1 MSKLLKINN
10 LKTYFNTNSGLVKA
24 VDGINFALEKNEIL
38 SIVGESGCGKSVT
51 SKTILGLIGSK
62 KNEIVEGEVI
72 FKGEDLL
79 KKNYSQ
85 MRKIRGKE
93 ISTVFQDP
101 MTSLNPLHKVGAQIA
116 EVLRIHENMNK
127 KQANLRAVEMLEKVG
142 IPSAESRADQYP
154 HQFSGGMRQRAIIA
168 MALACKPDLLIAD
181 EPTTALDVTI
191 QAQILDLLKE
201 LRDDLGTAII
211 IITHDLGVVAE
222 VSDSVAVMYAGKL
235 AEKAPVKK
243 LFSDPLH
250 PYTQG
255 LLKSIPKPGSR
266 ERLEPIEGQP
276 PDLHDLKAGCNFADR
291 CKFSF
296 EKCKKSTPEME
307 LRAAEHLVSCWLYEE
322 GTSNE

>member
-1 MSKLLKINN
+1 LSKLLEINN
-10 LKTYFNTNSGLVKA
+10 LKTYFNTNSGIVKA
-24 VDGINFALEKNEIL
+24 VDGINFSLEKNEIL

-51 SKTILGLIGSK
+51 AKTILGLIGEK
-62 KNEIVEGEVI
+62 KNEVVEGEVN

-79 KKNYSQ
+79 KKTYQ
-85 MRKIRGKE
+85 EMRKIRGKE

-116 EVLRIHENMNK
+116 EVLIIHENMAKKEANK
-127 KQANLRAVEMLEKVG
+127 KAVEMLDKVG
-142 IPSAESRADQYP
+142 IPSAESRAAQYP

-191 QAQILDLLKE
+191 QAQILDLLKD
-201 LRDDLGTAII
+201 LRDELGTAII

-222 VSDSVAVMYAGKL
+222 VSDNVAVMYAGRL
-235 AEKAPVKK
+235 AEKAPVKT
-243 LFSDPLH
+243 LFAEPLH

-266 ERLEPIEGQP
+266 KRLEPIEGQP
-276 PDLHDLKAGCNFADR
+276 PDLHDLKAGCNFAER
-291 CKFSF
+291 CEYAF
-296 EKCKKSTPEME
+296 EKCRKVTPVMEM
-307 LRAAEHLVSCWLYEE
+307 AAPEHRVSCWLYDE
-322 GTSNE
+322 GVENE

>member
-1 MSKLLKINN
+1 LSNLLEVNR

-24 VDGINFALEKNEIL
+24 VDGINFSLEKNEIL

-62 KNEIVEGEVI
+62 KNEIVEGEVL
-72 FKGEDLL
+72 FKGENLL
-79 KKNYSQ
+79 KKNYRQ

-127 KQANLRAVEMLEKVG
+127 KKANMRAVEMLEKVG

-168 MALACKPDLLIAD
+168 MALACKPDFLIAD

-222 VSDSVAVMYAGKL
+222 VSDSVAVMYAGRL

-243 LFSDPLH
+243 LFSEPLH

-266 ERLEPIEGQP
+266 KRLEPIEGQP

-291 CKFSF
+291 CKFAF
-296 EKCKKSTPEME
+296 DKCREITPEME
-307 LRAAEHLVSCWLYEE
+307 SRAAEHLVSCWLYEE
-322 GTSNE
+322 GIVNE